1 MAIGDRQEHT
11 TTIDMVRRTL
21 TSCQLVRKGLT
32 RQKGIDTF
40 DATQKLREVGG
51 YTVIIGTPW
60 SPEDLY
66 ATLIRRRQAD
76 DESPESEK
84 MRIRIDPSWTVKP
97 DARHKQLPS
106 SQITTIICSLFSAPA
121 SPGAAPCVNLCS
133 RFCYVNATSGDLF
146 PRPTPMGSMYRSRRI
161 TNPLRTLIQSKTK
174 CLPRL

>member
-84 MRIRIDPSWTVKP
+84 MRIRIDPAWTVRP
-97 DARHKQLPS
+97 DARHKQLR
-106 SQITTIICSLFSAPA
+106 QLVEAD
-121 SPGAAPCVNLCS
+121 VDL
-133 RFCYVNATSGDLF
+133 LF
-146 PRPTPMGSMYRSRRI
+146 PSRL
-161 TNPLRTLIQSKTK
+161 TLDAKCELRTKSWFVLVKTSIQSS
-174 CLPRL
+174 LHQASLVAL